1 ITLMHS
7 LLSVYSFRVY
17 ILLLLILLYS
27 YFLSAPSTPNQ
38 IPFLLTHILGLFLI
52 HVLFLICIQAHPDT
66 EVHTISLYNGLKS
79 LMPLWVQVQNFRK
92 AIEEIMNQSP
102 EGVHLLCFSQGGVI
116 CRAVLS
122 TSPNHNVHTFIALS
136 SPLAGHSSRLHTN
149 INYLKDNKYNFTWS
163 ATMEWGQKFQF
174 IMVSLC
180 ADPHHRA
187 DYLRGNT
194 FLPLI
199 NGEKPHKLM
208 KDWRENFLRIKKM
221 VLIGGPDDGVITPW
235 QSSHYGFYDASED
248 VVEMR
253 NQEFYKRDTFGL
265 RTLDAR
271 GDVSMCVQSGVEH
284 TKWHSNITVFNNCIK
299 KWLI

>member
-1 ITLMHS
+1 RM
-7 LLSVYSFRVY
+7 LLHLPGQCAGHWD
-17 ILLLLILLYS
+17 ILV
-27 YFLSAPSTPNQ
+27 
-38 IPFLLTHILGLFLI
+38 LLTHILGLFLI

-136 SPLAGHSSRLHTN
+136 SPLAGQYGETD
-149 INYLKDNKYNFTWS
+149 YLMKAFPNCLKELVYLVCYHGMGPEISICDYWN
-163 ATMEWGQKFQF
+163 
-174 IMVSLC
+174 
-180 ADPHHRA
+180 DPHHRA